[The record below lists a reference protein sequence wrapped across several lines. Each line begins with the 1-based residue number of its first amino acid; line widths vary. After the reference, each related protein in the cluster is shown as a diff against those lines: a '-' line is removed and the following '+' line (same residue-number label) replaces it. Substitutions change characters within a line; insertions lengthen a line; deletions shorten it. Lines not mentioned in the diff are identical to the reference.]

1 MSARSKRTQ
10 SSARPGDIVNAA
22 KQKRRSTQEKAA
34 DELREKQA
42 KIAEA
47 NAAIETHQA
56 GVQRV
61 ADKEEALRCEDEH
74 ARKNSARPDL
84 ITAEVKRKMAME
96 ATGASEAGPDENHEL
111 SEMDEDDNEYEP
123 PADEHS
129 EDDSAHDI
137 SDDHEAVAAFLKSRQ
152 AKKKAGK
159 AAKAPKAALRAEIND
174 AGGFTIPAEVSL
186 KRKPSSQVASQSI
199 EVQPKKS
206 KTVLGGKVK
215 GWKSIIAPKASK
227 APQSTVTARG
237 RADSNASMPSLVV
250 VSLPIGEFGNE
261 ESQASLLAA
270 RGSKSANVIADAT
283 AKMGISLVA
292 KDVQLKVDGKVK
304 REPKP
309 QFTNAHL
316 PFPNNSHSKDLQF
329 WQAAFIVEM
338 YSWGAR
344 KQDIFAIN
352 SHPDFKDLVT
362 ELWNL
367 HFGAY
372 PINDAVY
379 AQAAAAFCN
388 YRSKMGK
395 TGIKNVHDA
404 VNSDDLPTIEDRA
417 EWVRD
422 KLFDSNFVYENE
434 EEMTGAYRGELL
446 LRTFA
451 AHLGAVKN
459 CDVFYGHPVGALATA
474 CAATERALHM
484 YKTGT
489 CSTDGVKGKGKRSAA
504 SFVAVPWAARVKAY
518 LPGIMKLSDQK
529 WAKIIALATPFI
541 DNATQITADDTEGDE
556 SEDSRGLIVI
566 SDDSADEGAVQLK

>member
-1 MSARSKRTQ
+1 
-10 SSARPGDIVNAA
+10 
-22 KQKRRSTQEKAA
+22 
-34 DELREKQA
+34 
-42 KIAEA
+42 
-47 NAAIETHQA
+47 
-56 GVQRV
+56 
-61 ADKEEALRCEDEH
+61 
-74 ARKNSARPDL
+74 
-84 ITAEVKRKMAME
+84 
-96 ATGASEAGPDENHEL
+96 
-111 SEMDEDDNEYEP
+111 MDEDDNEYEP

-129 EDDSAHDI
+129 EDDSANDI

-159 AAKAPKAALRAEIND
+159 AAKAPKAVLRAEIND
-174 AGGFTIPAEVSL
+174 AGRFTIPAEVSL
-186 KRKPSSQVASQSI
+186 KRKPSGQVASQSI

-206 KTVLGGKVK
+206 KTVLGGMVK
-215 GWKSIIAPKASK
+215 GWKSIIAPKTSK

-237 RADSNASMPSLVV
+237 RADSNASMPSLVSSRASSVTMSSTNKSSV
-250 VSLPIGEFGNE
+250 VSLPIGEFDNE

-316 PFPNNSHSKDLQF
+316 PFPNNSHSKDLKF

-338 YSWGAR
+338 YSWGAS

-379 AQAAAAFCN
+379 AQAAAAFRN

-417 EWVRD
+417 EWVRN
-422 KLFDSNFVYENE
+422 KLFDSNFVYEKRRGDVQ
-434 EEMTGAYRGELL
+434 TGAYRGELL

-489 CSTDGVKGKGKRSAA
+489 CSTDGVKRKGKRSAA
-504 SFVAVPWAARVKAY
+504 SFVAVPWAARAKAY

-541 DNATQITADDTEGDE
+541 DNAAQITADDTEGDE

-566 SDDSADEGAVQLK
+566 SDDSADEGAVQ